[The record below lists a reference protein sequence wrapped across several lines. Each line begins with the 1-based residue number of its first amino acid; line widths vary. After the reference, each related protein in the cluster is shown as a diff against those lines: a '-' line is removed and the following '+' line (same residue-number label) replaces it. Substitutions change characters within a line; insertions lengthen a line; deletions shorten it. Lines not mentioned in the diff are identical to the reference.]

1 MKRERIEKLAVDYA
15 AGELNEDG
23 QVLFKMYLAEH
34 PEENRWAKD
43 IMRIYE
49 KTKAA
54 IDAKTMDSGA
64 NDKRPFIKK
73 NRLLLLKFKMLG
85 HSAAAVVLGT
95 LIGFSAGRWG
105 ITDKMN
111 RATLMEAGWAPRQVK
126 TTSDLKEKYAGT
138 FWGNKV
144 LALLEHTPGQRHKA
158 DFQDIEFWY
167 KYRQY
172 IEEKR
177 YE

>member
-1 MKRERIEKLAVDYA
+1 MKRERIERLAVDCA

-34 PEENRWAKD
+34 PEENRWAED

-54 IDAKTMDSGA
+54 IDAKTMDGVG
-64 NDKRPFIKK
+64 DEKPVIRR
-73 NRLLLLKFKMLG
+73 NRLLQLKWRRFG
-85 HSAAAVVLGT
+85 RSAAAVILGA
-95 LIGFSAGRWG
+95 LIGFTAGRWE
-105 ITDKMN
+105 ITDKTN
-111 RATLMEAGWAPRQVK
+111 KIAPTEIGWGPRQVK
-126 TTSDLKEKYAGT
+126 TISDLKEKYAGT

-158 DFQDIEFWY
+158 DFQDIEF
-167 KYRQY
+167 
-172 IEEKR
+172 
-177 YE
+177 